1 MIIKQLSV
9 LHKAQHFSHLTPFM
23 FYRTF
28 GHNVEKMLVAIFTKF
43 FISKAL
49 FTQDILTH
57 NIVIKLYCDK
67 NIFEPLISIGQG
79 KLLTNHKLRYF
90 MFC

>member
-1 MIIKQLSV
+1 
-9 LHKAQHFSHLTPFM
+9 M

-57 NIVIKLYCDK
+57 NIVIKLHGIVYCDK
-67 NIFEPLISIGQG
+67 NIFEPLISIGQD
-79 KLLTNHKLRYF
+79 KLLKTTNQGILCFVKSLPWLVI
-90 MFC
+90 